1 MRSRPRLRLRRA
13 LRSASPFAAAAAT
26 VLAMTLVAGAHDTD
40 LRDPDDTRGK
50 LDIREVRLA
59 HETRTH
65 RWTVVTFSKWGNRA
79 MWDRGYV
86 EVLLDTRRTELAD
99 YYLLVRTDRSAI
111 KAGLWRLHH
120 FGPDTFLGPV
130 GVDRLSLRSV
140 SVQVALGKL
149 EIGEQRDA
157 YRWWVHTVVTS
168 EACPRTCH
176 DVAPNGDPVV
186 QWLPGRSPS
195 VTDSPS
201 PTP

>member
-1 MRSRPRLRLRRA
+1 MNPRRWLRVTA
-13 LRSASPFAAAAAT
+13 PFAAAAAT
-26 VLAMTLVAGAHDTD
+26 VLAMALVAGAHDTD
-40 LRDPDDTRGK
+40 LKDPDDSRGK

-65 RWTVVTFSKWGNRA
+65 RWTVVTFSKWGNLE

-86 EVLLDTRRTELAD
+86 EVLLDTRRTDVAD
-99 YYLLVRTDRSAI
+99 YYLLVRTNRTDIDAS
-111 KAGLWRLHH
+111 LWRLHR
-120 FGPDTFLGPV
+120 FGPDTFLGAV

-149 EIGEQRDA
+149 EIGEQRDF

-168 EACPRTCH
+168 EACRRTCH

-186 QWLPGRSPS
+186 QWLPGRSPTPS
-195 VTDSPS
+195 VTES
-201 PTP
+201 PTPTP